1 MLQII
6 SKKEMARC
14 FKETKALKEVEN
26 TTATIAAE
34 GMSKISV
41 QCNDIEAMPS
51 KEKEQEVLRR
61 LF

>member
-1 MLQII
+1 
-6 SKKEMARC
+6 MARC